1 MKKTI
6 YILIAFY
13 VHISWQAMAQ
23 SESTIVTLN
32 QCIDAAL
39 MNNPSI
45 KQSENETSI
54 SNLGIKMAQSG
65 LYPAASVEGSGGFS
79 DQYQLGNDYK
89 YGAARLTIDQLLWQK
104 GKVKSSIEQARFLKE
119 VSNASLEARKQEIIV
134 SVKKIYYTCLQQNQ
148 LYLVAKDNVSKT
160 ELFLEYSRERYKIGN
175 GRKSDVLKAE
185 SDLAE
190 AEFEKDSYKNS
201 LKQSLNELSMLTGL
215 SANNL
220 SLLADTWQVD
230 NLGTYTKQVDSL
242 FSIAFQNYP
251 ELQMI
256 NNLELSQQAKIQET
270 IAEFYPR
277 IGASAGYD
285 WSYNPI
291 IQRQN
296 SWYTAITLRWNIF
309 NGNEKHYKLQS
320 EKIRK
325 INYENQV
332 DEMKKFLIK
341 EVSNCL
347 ISIREAESQISLTTK
362 LIKTTSE
369 NLEIAKSQFKVGTGS
384 MLELTDARVK
394 DLSAKQKNIQAI
406 TAFKIALSN
415 LERLT
420 GNTYKNKK

>member
-1 MKKTI
+1 
-6 YILIAFY
+6 
-13 VHISWQAMAQ
+13 MAQ

-39 MNNPSI
+39 TNNPSI
-45 KQSENETSI
+45 KQSVNETSI
-54 SNLGIKMAQSG
+54 SNLGIKVAQSG
-65 LYPAASVEGSGGFS
+65 LYPTASVEGSGGLS
-79 DQYQLGNDYK
+79 DQYRLGNDYK
-89 YGAARLTIDQLLWQK
+89 YGAARLTVDQLLWQK
-104 GKVKSSIEQARFLKE
+104 GKVKSSIEQTRFLKE
-119 VSNASLEARKQEIIV
+119 VSIASLEASKQELIV

-148 LYLVAKDNVSKT
+148 LYLVAQDNVSKA
-160 ELFLEYSRERYKIGN
+160 ELFLDYAKERYKVGN
-175 GRKSDVLKAE
+175 SRKSDVLKAE

-190 AEFEKDSYKNS
+190 AEFEKDSYQNL

-215 SANNL
+215 PSNNL
-220 SLLADTWQVD
+220 RLQTDTWQVD
-230 NLGTYTKQVDSL
+230 NLGTYTKQADSL

-256 NNLELSQQAKIQET
+256 NNLGLAQQAKIQET

-291 IQRQN
+291 IQGQN

-309 NGNEKHYKLQS
+309 SGNERHYRLQS
-320 EKIRK
+320 EKLRK
-325 INYENQV
+325 IRYENQA
-332 DEMKKFLIK
+332 DEMKSLLIK
-341 EVSNCL
+341 ELKNCL
-347 ISIREAESQISLTTK
+347 ISLKEAENQINLTTK
-362 LIKTTSE
+362 LMKTTSE
-369 NLEIAKSQFKVGTGS
+369 NLEIAKGQFNVGTGS

-394 DLSAKQKNIQAI
+394 DLSAKQMNIQAI

-420 GNTYKNKK
+420 GNTYENKK